1 MSSVYTMD
9 QITQYLVG
17 EFARIFPDHESHAP
31 LVRAAIQA
39 RSKRVQTI
47 FDFYDE
53 HKEGVAGCSR
63 NPEHLASLGEMC
75 ERSLRATIRE
85 EVGKTSQKSGFV
97 LRSFL
102 VLNRA
107 NLVGLNVTWKEVIDV
122 LDDAFKQKA
131 QGLVQK
137 RTRIVGVLVSDL
149 NNPFF
154 ADVVAGIQARA
165 HAWIPRVDEHRGS
178 HSAARR

>member
-53 HKEGVAGCSR
+53 HKEGLELARAAGCSR

-75 ERSLRATIRE
+75 ERSLRATIKE

-107 NLVGLNVTWKEVIDV
+107 KAYEMLV
-122 LDDAFKQKA
+122 A
-131 QGLVQK
+131 LVQSAE
-137 RTRIVGVLVSDL
+137 VAALVARY
-149 NNPFF
+149 PFT
-154 ADVVAGIQARA
+154 APLLVEVSSPEWLSSRLGL
-165 HAWIPRVDEHRGS
+165 
-178 HSAARR
+178 